1 MRRGCP
7 GTGRDSGGSELKNVS
22 RTLFI
27 PLFGKA
33 RVSRLGFF
41 RLMFTGKAYGK
52 IYRLIE
58 LTSC

>member
-1 MRRGCP
+1 M
-7 GTGRDSGGSELKNVS
+7 KNVS

-33 RVSRLGFF
+33 LVSRQGFF
-41 RLMFTGKAYGK
+41 RLMFMGKAYGI

>member
-1 MRRGCP
+1 M
-7 GTGRDSGGSELKNVS
+7 KNVS

-33 RVSRLGFF
+33 RVSRQGFF
-41 RLMFTGKAYGK
+41 RLMSTGKAYGI

>member
-1 MRRGCP
+1 M
-7 GTGRDSGGSELKNVS
+7 KNVS

-27 PLFGKA
+27 PLFGKTCI
-33 RVSRLGFF
+33 SRQGFF